1 MTTTTGAAPNGTT
14 ASQQRR
20 SQTPQY
26 AANVGVAKPRNVAP
40 QSQQQQQQPMSRM
53 NGGVSTPTNFEQL
66 PRSPATLPLDYKT
79 PEQVYRDALEFNGQQ
94 QQQQLQ
100 PNQNSSQANSQSQA
114 ANAALT
120 GALMQNVANQ
130 NKIRDMLKRIN
141 DSRYMYPAVAVITLS
156 LCVIVMLFQRSVNFA
171 VRCLLVV
178 LLVLFIAYTAYQF
191 RGSISGGDQAAMA
204 KAT

>member
-1 MTTTTGAAPNGTT
+1 MTTTTGAAPNGT
-14 ASQQRR
+14 SNNQQRR

-26 AANVGVAKPRNVAP
+26 AANVGVAKPRNVA
-40 QSQQQQQQPMSRM
+40 QQQQQPMSRTN
-53 NGGVSTPTNFEQL
+53 NGGAATPTNFEQL

-94 QQQQLQ
+94 QQQQQ
-100 PNQNSSQANSQSQA
+100 PLQNSSPANNQSQA

>member
-1 MTTTTGAAPNGTT
+1 MTTTTTGAAPNGTT

-40 QSQQQQQQPMSRM
+40 QSQQQQQPMSRM
-53 NGGVSTPTNFEQL
+53 NGGVSTPTNLEQL

-94 QQQQLQ
+94 QQQQQLQ
-100 PNQNSSQANSQSQA
+100 PNQNSSQANSQSQ
-114 ANAALT
+114 AALT